1 MNKKYDILI
10 WDMSDTLDVELLDSV
25 LKKFKRPSVHSVD
38 TGSDDYGLV
47 IKERND
53 RRSAQSLY
61 EAEVEEMNKS

>member
-1 MNKKYDILI
+1 MNENEIFEKTNK
-10 WDMSDTLDVELLDSV
+10 EL
-25 LKKFKRPSVHSVD
+25 RAASVD